1 MPRDPYTEYT
11 APHSGPG
18 GGPITVQV
26 GPAAAGPGSRRP
38 QIQTIHSFDDLKAA
52 YPQYKDA
59 SMNQLL
65 IDLTNS
71 GYIIDP
77 AFYRDLQ
84 DYMLATEQATGRSV
98 ADLAQLGG
106 IFPAAARGDITPP
119 NAKALG
125 GGDGGGGEGAAAAQA
140 QAEAAIAAREQA
152 QREFQAQQDAI
163 QRQWQEQQNELN
175 RQAQLRLQRLGDLTG
190 LVGQFAGFQAKAR
203 ETLAGLQGDPFR
215 FAQAKLGLAPSGVTP
230 MESFA
235 GQTRDFAN
243 QPLPQV
249 GANAPMP
256 DIEAAIQRLQGLSAP
271 QAPQGVFGFA
281 EGGAVS
287 GGGMQRVLVGERGP
301 EVVEGS
307 HFRVL
312 PLSASGAAGYGY
324 DPETLKPALSALY
337 RGLGFGDYIPGVR
350 QMSGGGFGLWPG
362 QSGVGRLGYQPSLI
376 HDVGGGQT
384 YY

>member
-1 MPRDPYTEYT
+1 MPR
-11 APHSGPG
+11 
-18 GGPITVQV
+18 Q
-26 GPAAAGPGSRRP
+26 P
-38 QIQTIHSFDDLKAA
+38 QIQTIASFKDLEKV
-52 YPQYKDA
+52 YPQYKSA

-71 GYIIDP
+71 GYVISP
-77 AFYRDLQ
+77 QFYRDLQ
-84 DYMLATEQATGRSV
+84 DYLLATEQATNRPV

-106 IFPAAARGDITPP
+106 IFPAAARGDVTPAD
-119 NAKALG
+119 AKALG
-125 GGDGGGGEGAAAAQA
+125 GGGGGGGGGAEAAAA
-140 QAEAAIAAREQA
+140 AEAAIAAREEA
-152 QREFQAQQDAI
+152 QRQWQAQQDAI

-215 FAQAKLGLAPSGVTP
+215 MAGAQLGMAPAGVTP
-230 MESFA
+230 MQSFA

-249 GANAPMP
+249 SAEAPMS
-256 DIEAAIQRLQGLSAP
+256 DIEAAIQRLQGQVAP

-281 EGGAVS
+281 EGGSVS

-312 PLSASGAAGYGY
+312 PLSASGAAGF
-324 DPETLKPALSALY
+324 DPTTMLPGLQSLY
-337 RGLGFGDYIPGVR
+337 
-350 QMSGGGFGLWPG
+350 
-362 QSGVGRLGYQPSLI
+362 
-376 HDVGGGQT
+376 
-384 YY
+384 

>member
-38 QIQTIHSFDDLKAA
+38 QIQTIHSFDDLKAV
-52 YPQYKDA
+52 YPQYKSA

-71 GYIIDP
+71 GYILDP
-77 AFYRDLQ
+77 RFYKDLQ

-106 IFPAAARGDITPP
+106 IFPAAARGDVTPP
-119 NAKALG
+119 NAATA
-125 GGDGGGGEGAAAAQA
+125 GGGGGGGGGRAAAEAQA
-140 QAEAAIAAREQA
+140 AAEAAIAAREEA
-152 QREFQAQQDAI
+152 QRQFQAQQDAI

-203 ETLAGLQGDPFR
+203 ETLAGLQGDPYA
-215 FAQAKLGLAPSGVTP
+215 FAAAKMGLAPSGVTP
-230 MESFA
+230 YQSFR
-235 GQTRDFAN
+235 GDLSQFAA

-249 GANAPMP
+249 GAEAPMS
-256 DIEAAIQRLQGLSAP
+256 DIEAAIQRLQGQAAP
-271 QAPQGVFGFA
+271 QAPQTILGSAA
-281 EGGAVS
+281 EGGSVS
-287 GGGMQRVLVGERGP
+287 GMGLQRVLVGERGP
-301 EVVEGS
+301 EIVEGS

-312 PLSASGAAGYGY
+312 PLSASGAAGY
-324 DPETLKPALSALY
+324 DPETLKPPLY
-337 RGLGFGDYIPGVR
+337 SLYAGMGFGGIPGVR
-350 QMSGGGFGLWPG
+350 QMPGGGFGLWPG
-362 QSGVGRLGYQPSLI
+362 
-376 HDVGGGQT
+376 
-384 YY
+384 

>member
-1 MPRDPYTEYT
+1 MPR
-11 APHSGPG
+11 
-18 GGPITVQV
+18 Q
-26 GPAAAGPGSRRP
+26 P
-38 QIQTIHSFDDLKAA
+38 QIQTIHNFADLKKV
-52 YPQYKDA
+52 YPNYSSA

-65 IDLTNS
+65 LDLTNP

-77 AFYRDLQ
+77 AFYKDLE
-84 DYMLATEQATGRSV
+84 DYLLATEQPTHRPV
-98 ADLAQLGG
+98 ADLAQPGG

-119 NAKALG
+119 NAGALG
-125 GGDGGGGEGAAAAQA
+125 GGDGGGGGGRAAAAQA

-215 FAQAKLGLAPSGVTP
+215 MASAQLGLAPAGVTP
-230 MESFA
+230 MQSFA

-281 EGGAVS
+281 EGGTIS

-337 RGLGFGDYIPGVR
+337 AGMGFGGVPGVR
-350 QMSGGGFGLWPG
+350 L
-362 QSGVGRLGYQPSLI
+362 
-376 HDVGGGQT
+376 D
-384 YY
+384 